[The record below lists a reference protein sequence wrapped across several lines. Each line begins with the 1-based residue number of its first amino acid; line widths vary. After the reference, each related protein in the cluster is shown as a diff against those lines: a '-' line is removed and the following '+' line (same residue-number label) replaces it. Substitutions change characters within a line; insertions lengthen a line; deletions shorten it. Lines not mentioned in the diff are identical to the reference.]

1 MPTYRAYCTGCDA
14 EIDVRIGPDGPARLE
29 LRDIV
34 CPHDDLC
41 GEEHCVLARD
51 SGRPLREMLEFL
63 PAEDEGGADTPER
76 GFAESSRQVEETRRA
91 SLAREMRRLRRWWGK
106 GE

>member
-14 EIDVRIGPDGPARLE
+14 EIDVRIGPGGPGRLQ
-29 LRDIV
+29 LRDIA

-41 GEEHCVLARD
+41 GEEHCVLARPG
-51 SGRPLREMLEFL
+51 GRPLSEMLEFL
-63 PAEDEGGADTPER
+63 PSDDEAGVDAPER
-76 GFAESSRQVEETRRA
+76 GLGEASRQVEETRLA
-91 SLAREMRRLRRWWGK
+91 SLAREMRRLREWWGK